1 MLSYYQ
7 FTNCYLIHKLLFIFN
22 HVKFVTM
29 LVIYSKINVFV
40 NVIHSFVLIHFKKK
54 YLLLFFC
61 NYLIVVNSFHAFRK
75 HFKIST
81 FISIDNKI
89 LIVDN
94 RKRSIVKLNIVK

>member
-1 MLSYYQ
+1 
-7 FTNCYLIHKLLFIFN
+7 
-22 HVKFVTM
+22 M
-29 LVIYSKINVFV
+29 LVICLKINVFV
-40 NVIHSFVLIHFKKK
+40 NVIHQFVLIYFKKK

-61 NYLIVVNSFHAFRK
+61 NYLIVVNSFYAFHK

-94 RKRSIVKLNIVK
+94 RKQSIVKLNIIK